1 MNVVTLPDIL
11 IFTLNVFFKILKL
24 LGVHK
29 YDEEVYD
36 EVMEVFDALPLAATI
51 NYMFCVHGGISPK
64 LVNIKEINSIDRFVE
79 VPSIGP
85 MW

>member
-1 MNVVTLPDIL
+1 M
-11 IFTLNVFFKILKL
+11 FFEKFIKL
-24 LGVHK
+24 CKGVHK
-29 YDEEVYD
+29 YGEEVYD

-64 LVNIKEINSIDRFVE
+64 LVNIQEINSIDRFVE
-79 VPSIGP
+79 VPSVGP